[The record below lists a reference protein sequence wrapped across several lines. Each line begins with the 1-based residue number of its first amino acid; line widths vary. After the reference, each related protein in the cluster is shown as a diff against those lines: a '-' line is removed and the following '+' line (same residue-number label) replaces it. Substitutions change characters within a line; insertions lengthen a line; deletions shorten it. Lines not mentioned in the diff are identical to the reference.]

1 MSKLK
6 KVKQLFQ
13 LTWEVCPYLFFPM
26 FVTSFLS
33 ISQTWIYIF
42 MPKYILDALIYG
54 ENWQYV
60 LLLIGIFIGAIAL
73 IKLIDLLT
81 RPWRNACTNR
91 SNIDIMDHYMGLA
104 AHTIYAR
111 FETSDY
117 RNKLDTA
124 LGQIRGT
131 EAVGFCVQICSAI
144 INLIIYTSF
153 IFTMSPV
160 ALIIVVVIVI
170 FNTIA
175 KKQLDHLEEDTIPPF
190 RRNARIFNYINKSF
204 SSFENAKEM
213 RVNDVSKLVKKKY
226 DENIKERWDLDTSYT
241 KKQFRIKCLR
251 NIVGAVETVFLYGY
265 TAYTVIAEVI
275 TIGSFSAYISS
286 IYKVSDSIS
295 SIISAWLNIE
305 LKLKFVP
312 LYVEIR
318 EMAKENE
325 ISENPWY
332 PQRQIEIKFE
342 NVSFKYPNTNNLVLE
357 NVNLTLSHGC
367 KLAIVG
373 ENGAGK
379 TTFIKLL
386 CRLYHPTNG
395 KITVN
400 GTNIEEIPMDLYTKL
415 LSVVFQDFKVFSF
428 NVADN
433 IVLNSEYSEEKINSV
448 VKKSDLSQ
456 KIESLEY
463 GINTFVNKEFE
474 SNGVEFSGGEAQKLI
489 LARAYYKNSPI
500 VVLDE
505 PTAALDPV
513 AEQYLY
519 EHFHSIIGENSA
531 IFISHR
537 LASTSFCDKIVVF
550 SHGRIV
556 EEGTHQ
562 ELLKIDA
569 GVYASMWDLQVELY
583 AKKG

>member
-6 KVKQLFQ
+6 KIKLLFQ
-13 LTWEVCPYLFFPM
+13 LTWDVCPYLYFSM

-33 ISQTWIYIF
+33 ISQTYIYIF
-42 MPKYILDALIYG
+42 MPKYILDALIG
-54 ENWQYV
+54 RESWKHV
-60 LLLIGIFIGAIAL
+60 LFLIGIFIGVITI

-91 SNIDIMDHYMGLA
+91 SNMDIMNHYMGLA
-104 AHTIYAR
+104 SRTLYAR

-117 RNKLDTA
+117 RNKLNTA

-131 EAVGFCVQICSAI
+131 EAVAFCVQISSAT
-144 INLIIYTSF
+144 INLLIYTSF
-153 IFTMSPV
+153 ILSISPV
-160 ALIIVVVIVI
+160 ALIIVSLIVV
-170 FNTIA
+170 FNMIA
-175 KKQLDHLEEDTIPPF
+175 KMRMDRLEEDTIPLF
-190 RRNARIFNYINKSF
+190 RRNARMLDYINQSF

-226 DENIKERWDLDTSYT
+226 DENIKERWELDTSYT
-241 KKQFRIKCLR
+241 KKQFGIKCVR
-251 NIVGAVETVFLYGY
+251 NIVGAAETILLYGY
-265 TAYTVIAEVI
+265 TAYTVIAEKI
-275 TIGSFSAYISS
+275 TIGSFSAYVSS
-286 IYKVSDSIS
+286 VNEVANAIS
-295 SIISAWLNIE
+295 SIINAWLNME

-312 LYVEIR
+312 LYAEIKGG
-318 EMAKENE
+318 ANENE
-325 ISENPWY
+325 ISESSWQPEKEL
-332 PQRQIEIKFE
+332 EIKFE
-342 NVSFKYPNTNNLVLE
+342 NVSFKYPNTNNYVLE
-357 NVNLTLSHGC
+357 NINLTLPQGC

-386 CRLYHPTNG
+386 CRLYHPTSG
-395 KITVN
+395 KITIN
-400 GTNIEEIPMDLYTKL
+400 GIDINKISMDLYTKL

-433 IVLNSEYSEEKINSV
+433 IVLNGEYSEELINSAIE
-448 VKKSDLSQ
+448 KSDLEN
-456 KIESLEY
+456 KIESLEC
-463 GINTFVNKEFE
+463 GIKTFVNKEFE
-474 SNGVEFSGGEAQKLI
+474 RSGIEFSGGEAQKLI

-519 EHFHSIIGENSA
+519 EHFRSIIGAHSA

-537 LASTSFCDKIVVF
+537 LASTSFCDKIAVF
-550 SHGRIV
+550 SHGKIV

-562 ELLKIDA
+562 ELLNNLG
-569 GVYASMWDLQVELY
+569 GVYASMWKLQAELY
-583 AKKG
+583 ARKG